1 MPVHLQI
8 TYTQRKISAGVKK
21 KKKKKGTKKI
31 RLQLGLKQF
40 HPLAEH
46 IKCKNRQMDTYVNV
60 AAFVSLELAS

>member
-1 MPVHLQI
+1 MHVHLQI
-8 TYTQRKISAGVKK
+8 TYTHGKYQQGKK
-21 KKKKKGTKKI
+21 QIKKKI

-40 HPLAEH
+40 HPLVED

>member
-1 MPVHLQI
+1 MHVHLQI
-8 TYTQRKISAGVKK
+8 TYTQRKISVGGKNSK
-21 KKKKKGTKKI
+21 KKI

-40 HPLAEH
+40 HPLVED

>member
-1 MPVHLQI
+1 MHVHLQI
-8 TYTQRKISAGVKK
+8 TYTGRKISAGKK
-21 KKKKKGTKKI
+21 EKKKI

-40 HPLAEH
+40 HPLAED

>member
-1 MPVHLQI
+1 MHVHLQI
-8 TYTQRKISAGVKK
+8 TYAHRKISAGEKKEKK
-21 KKKKKGTKKI
+21 KNKKKI

-40 HPLAEH
+40 HPLAED

>member
-1 MPVHLQI
+1 MHVHLQI
-8 TYTQRKISAGVKK
+8 TYTQRKISAGGKNK
-21 KKKKKGTKKI
+21 LKKKI

-40 HPLAEH
+40 HPLVED

>member
-1 MPVHLQI
+1 MRVHLQI
-8 TYTQRKISAGVKK
+8 IYTDRKISAEKTRKK
-21 KKKKKGTKKI
+21 KV

-40 HPLAEH
+40 HPLAED